1 MSGAGWK
8 SKKRDVGVGRL
19 AAVVETESAADA
31 HGARGRPV
39 LSQGPAAH
47 IDDVD
52 AVVPHL
58 AVARVPEPVP
68 LVVQLL
74 AHERLLGGRAAP
86 EVVIH
91 GARRRRGRVDRPDT
105 VAGPVHQR
113 VGEADGPE
121 LAAAQAVEHPAE
133 ERARPVLGADLDHAA
148 VLAGRRHHLLPF
160 PQVVRERLLDV
171 DVLARLAGPDR
182 RQGMPVVRQGDDH
195 RVDALVV
202 EDFAGVVIRGDL
214 PPVVTGR
221 LDFAIEVRLV
231 GVAERDDLDAG
242 DLAEPADELVATPA
256 HTPDGRG
263 RPQPDDRDIH
273 RVVGA
278 DRPGPGAEHQPR
290 HPQRQTG
297 RH

>member
-1 MSGAGWK
+1 MPSRARYTSAWA
-8 SKKRDVGVGRL
+8 KRM
-19 AAVVETESAADA
+19 
-31 HGARGRPV
+31 
-39 LSQGPAAH
+39 
-47 IDDVD
+47 
-52 AVVPHL
+52 
-58 AVARVPEPVP
+58 
-68 LVVQLL
+68 
-74 AHERLLGGRAAP
+74 AP
-86 EVVIH
+86 N
-91 GARRRRGRVDRPDT
+91 
-105 VAGPVHQR
+105 
-113 VGEADGPE
+113 

-182 RQGMPVVRQGDDH
+182 RQGVPVVRQGDDH

-242 DLAEPADELVATPA
+242 DLAEPADELMATPA
-256 HTPDGRG
+256 HTADGRG

-278 DRPGPGAEHQPR
+278 ARPGPGAEHQPR
-290 HPQRQTG
+290 HPQRETG